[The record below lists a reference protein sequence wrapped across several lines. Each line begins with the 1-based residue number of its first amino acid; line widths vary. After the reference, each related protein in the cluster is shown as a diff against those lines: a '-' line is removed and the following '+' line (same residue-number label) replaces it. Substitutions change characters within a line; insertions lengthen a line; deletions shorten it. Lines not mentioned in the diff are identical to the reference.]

1 MEKYKFL
8 IPVLKTMR
16 KKISRRLLG
25 IVILTIIISVTELI
39 IPYMTKLIFD
49 KGIQEKNIS
58 IFIKL
63 LCVTAFLY
71 VLKSIINFFC
81 NKLYISTS
89 NYVVKTVE
97 SDIVDRLIR
106 MPLSFFDKYENG
118 YILSRMNEVENIR
131 NLFSPMILRIII
143 SFFSFFG
150 AIGILISIDYRI
162 LILVGF
168 LTPVLYCVSK
178 KNTTQLRDMVAQL
191 RESIALKLSNLQNT
205 ISAVCDIKGLCI
217 ESGKVK
223 EYQHYIQKTIDQ
235 SVNQNIKTSVANESV
250 TLFSGIAD
258 ILTLFLAGF
267 LIISGRL
274 GIGDYIAIVGY
285 MGKIFS
291 PVQQVASLSIT
302 IQPALSSLTRLSFFY
317 SNNIEDD
324 FFGEKEIDKIDR
336 LEFKNV
342 TFSYPEG
349 DKVILNN
356 LSFIAE
362 KSDNIVIMGKNGSG
376 KTSIANLI
384 MLFYSNYS
392 GQILF
397 NNNELKTY
405 NVRSL
410 RQKIGIVSQKI
421 LLFPGTIEDNITIGV
436 SNITE
441 DILNFVIDI
450 CDLRETVIWANKYNF
465 LVAEN
470 GKNLSGG
477 QIQKIAI
484 ARAIIRKPDILILD
498 EINNNLDEKAQKMV
512 LNLVENYF
520 LNIITIIITHDK
532 KMQKLATKVISLHD
546 EE

>member
-1 MEKYKFL
+1 
-8 IPVLKTMR
+8 MR

-178 KNTTQLRDMVAQL
+178 KNTTQLKDMVAQL

-205 ISAVCDIKGLCI
+205 ISAVRDIKGLCI

-223 EYQHYIQKTIDQ
+223 EYQYYIQKTIDQ

-324 FFGEKEIDKIDR
+324 FFGEKEIDKINR

>member
-178 KNTTQLRDMVAQL
+178 KNTTQLKDMVAQL

-205 ISAVCDIKGLCI
+205 ISAVRDIKGLCI

-223 EYQHYIQKTIDQ
+223 EYQYYIQKTIDQ

-324 FFGEKEIDKIDR
+324 FFGEKEIDKINR

>member
-1 MEKYKFL
+1 MGKYKFL
-8 IPVLKTMR
+8 IPVLKTIR
-16 KKISRRLLG
+16 EKVSRRLLG
-25 IVILTIIISVTELI
+25 IVILTIIISVTELT

-58 IFIKL
+58 IFIRL
-63 LCVTAFLY
+63 SCITVFLY
-71 VLKSIINFFC
+71 VIKSIINFFC
-81 NKLYISTS
+81 NKLYITTS
-89 NYVVKTVE
+89 NYVVKTIE
-97 SDIVDRLIR
+97 SDIVNRLIK
-106 MPLSFFDKYENG
+106 MPLSFYDKYENG

-143 SFFSFFG
+143 SFLSFFG
-150 AIGILISIDYRI
+150 AIVMLISIDYRI

-168 LTPVLYCVSK
+168 LTPILYCVSK
-178 KNTTQLRDMVAQL
+178 RNTTQLKEMVTQL
-191 RESIALKLSNLQNT
+191 REAIALKLSNLQNT
-205 ISAVCDIKGLCI
+205 ISAVRDVKGLCI
-217 ESGKVK
+217 ESRKVK
-223 EYQHYIQKTIDQ
+223 EYQYYIQETINQ
-235 SVNQNIKTSVANESV
+235 SVNQNIKTSAANESV

-258 ILTLFLAGF
+258 VLTLFLAGF

-317 SNNIEDD
+317 CNNIEDD
-324 FFGEKEIDKIDR
+324 FSGEKDVDKIKC

-342 TFSYPEG
+342 TFSYPES
-349 DKVILNN
+349 DKVILSN

-362 KSDNIVIMGKNGSG
+362 ENDKVVIIGKNGSG

-392 GQILF
+392 GQIFF
-397 NNNELKTY
+397 NNNELKTC
-405 NVRSL
+405 NIKNL

-441 DILNFVIDI
+441 DFLNFVIDI
-450 CDLRETVIWANKYNF
+450 CDLRETLIWANKYNF
-465 LVAEN
+465 LITEN

-477 QIQKIAI
+477 QIQRIAI

-512 LNLVENYF
+512 FNLVENYF
-520 LNIITIIITHDK
+520 SNIITIIISHDI
-532 KMQKLATKVISLHD
+532 KMQKYATKVISLQD